1 MWHFVHLVKKPT
13 TLSGINR
20 LLGFAD
26 DEYDVYVVPAHGLT
40 DAAAELLLETSSAR
54 PGNTVLVWYVS
65 YMAPMLVDDINRTLT
80 ALRQRKEVAADFAD
94 MLRSAVAATKDPSK
108 MH

>member
-13 TLSGINR
+13 TLSDINR
-20 LLGFAD
+20 LPGFAD